1 MGAKIIYKN
10 YALIDKKS
18 TIISSNSISPFARLK
33 DLQDDSMPRRLA
45 SFEEQYMCSDVGY
58 PFYCLGD
65 DITESVGYISEVM
78 CDRTGEFGWRDDYPV
93 LTVRMYDMEE
103 GRTKFPITSDGITLY
118 FSPIEEEYATEVELI
133 WHLAVA
139 PGGKEKTVTDTFYPD
154 SNVFFC
160 KKKVEGY
167 IQLDIIFKKWSFGHR
182 WARLYRIDYGH
193 EEVYEGD
200 VVLSASVTENVNL
213 VADQLQVNT
222 SSVVLWA
229 DPEATFQEQQDFEI
243 WYGGE
248 RIAKH
253 YVTDLKM
260 QGQRVSITGNDI
272 LSKLD
277 KSKIKSIS
285 STGMTL
291 ADWVEKILSD
301 GEDTGPSAVVL
312 DLESDASILDK
323 QISGS
328 IDKEMTKREA
338 LTVLCLSAGAYV
350 DTSRSDGILIKSTRD
365 ALEAPPVVPTAQ
377 RISRPKII
385 PEVQVFS
392 GDSTEMR
399 EPYRTLAIKYKES
412 DKKEYVITEPLKN
425 TAYSGSAAELVLDA
439 SAMCVT
445 KVDADSAYKH
455 FNTLRDLYAKYYF
468 HSEFY
473 KAKSVMD
480 SDIHPGDRILINGK
494 DVFLVQ
500 RTLHLEGDKL
510 VADGTYKLVEGR

>member
-18 TIISSNSISPFARLK
+18 TRISSDNISPFARLE
-33 DLQDDSMPRRLA
+33 DLQDDSIPRRLA
-45 SFEEQYMCSDVGY
+45 SFEEQYMSSDVGY

-65 DITESVGYISEVM
+65 DITESVGYISEDM
-78 CDRTGEFGWRDDYPV
+78 CDSTGEFRYYPV
-93 LTVRMYDMEE
+93 LTIRMFDMEE
-103 GRTKFPITSDGITLY
+103 GRARFPITSDGITLF
-118 FSPIEEEYATEVELI
+118 FSPIEEEYAAEVELV
-133 WHLAVA
+133 WHLATA
-139 PGGKEKTVTDTFYPD
+139 PGEEEKTVTETFYPD

-167 IQLDIIFKKWSFGHR
+167 VQLDIVFKSWSFGHR
-182 WARLYRIDYGH
+182 WARLCRIDYGH

-200 VVLSASVTENVNL
+200 AVLSASVTENVNL

-253 YVTDLKM
+253 HVTDLKI
-260 QGQRVSITGNDI
+260 QGQRISITGNDI

-277 KSKIKSIS
+277 KSKIKPIS
-285 STGMTL
+285 SVNKTL
-291 ADWVEKILSD
+291 ADWIKRILSD
-301 GEDTGPSAVVL
+301 GEDAGQSSVAL
-312 DLESDASILDK
+312 DPESDASMLDM
-323 QISGS
+323 QIMGAFE
-328 IDKEMTKREA
+328 KEMTKREA
-338 LTVLCLSAGAYV
+338 LTVLCLAAGAYV
-350 DTSRSDGILIKSTRD
+350 DTSRSDGILIKSTKD
-365 ALEAPPVVPTAQ
+365 ALEAPPVDPTD
-377 RISRPKII
+377 RGMSRPKII

-392 GDSTEMR
+392 GDSMELR
-399 EPYRTLAIKYKES
+399 EPYRTLTIKYKADDEEAETHS
-412 DKKEYVITEPLKN
+412 LRN
-425 TAYSGSAAELVLDA
+425 TAYSGSAAELVLDT
-439 SAMCVT
+439 SAMRVT
-445 KVDADSAYKH
+445 GVGADTAYKH

-473 KAKSVMD
+473 NAKAVMD
-480 SDIHPGDRILINGK
+480 NNIHTGDRILINGK

-510 VADGTYKLVEGR
+510 VADGTYKLAEGR